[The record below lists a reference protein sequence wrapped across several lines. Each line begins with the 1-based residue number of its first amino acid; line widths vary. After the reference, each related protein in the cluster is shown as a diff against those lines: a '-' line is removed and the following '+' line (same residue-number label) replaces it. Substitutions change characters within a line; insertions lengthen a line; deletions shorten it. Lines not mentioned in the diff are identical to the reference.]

1 MTKLFLVFAVCA
13 TAVAGSMATAQA
25 ATKHTLNDQ
34 VKARSL
40 TGNSKLII
48 YTGIVEDRAFGEGS
62 VVIRSRPSK
71 TQGVLNQV
79 SVAYFKNGSIT
90 LKGTTE
96 SSTSASGGITY
107 KGSAKATAGTGA
119 FKHVKGGI
127 KIYGAASAADPAF
140 ANLTVKGTLTY

>member
-1 MTKLFLVFAVCA
+1 
-13 TAVAGSMATAQA
+13 MATAHA
-25 ATKHTLNDQ
+25 AAKYTLNDQ

-40 TGNSKLII
+40 TGNSKLVV
-48 YTGIVEDRAFGEGS
+48 YTGIVEDNKFGEGT

-96 SSTSASGGITY
+96 SSTSASGSITY

-119 FKHVKGGI
+119 FKHVSGNI
-127 KIYGAASAADPAF
+127 KIYGAASSADPTL